1 MNDDELPHFAA
12 PPDPDALVVALDA
25 LTDKW
30 GDVADELKRLTNV
43 YERDRRFRRWVTGAL
58 AVLTFA
64 GLVVGGIAISTALR
78 LQERIKT
85 DKTEACLRGNAFRQ
99 DVYDANDAV
108 LDRIAESATDEGRQ
122 VLADAKAEYRRK
134 IPLRDCG

>member
-1 MNDDELPHFAA
+1 MTDDESPHFEM
-12 PPDPDALVVALDA
+12 PPDPAALAHAVDQLTSQFRDVAEDLEELTSAYERDGKFRRRVTTALVVVTLA
-25 LTDKW
+25 
-30 GDVADELKRLTNV
+30 GFIVAGV
-43 YERDRRFRRWVTGAL
+43 
-58 AVLTFA
+58 
-64 GLVVGGIAISTALR
+64 AISTALR
-78 LQERIKT
+78 LQEQVDA
-85 DKTEACLRGNAFRQ
+85 DKTEACLRGNALRQ